1 VIDNLLVAVRE
12 EYRRALTITICAAV
26 IAAAGLVAILFV
38 GVAIFIWISAAFGAV
53 QACLAMAGFFIAVAG
68 IAWATLAMAQN
79 AAHEREQRREA
90 EKKKEKAEA
99 AKNAPP
105 AWLDPAL
112 IPTLLPIGIQAA
124 RIALKHRGLLLA
136 LVSSAAVGWAM
147 LREKNAAP
155 DDDMPAAEQQPAE

>member
-1 VIDNLLVAVRE
+1 VIDNLLAAVRE
-12 EYRRALTITICAAV
+12 EYRRALTVTICAAI
-26 IAAAGLVAILFV
+26 IAAAAMVAILFV
-38 GVAIFIWISAAFGAV
+38 GVAIFIWISQSYGAV
-53 QACLAMAGFFIAVAG
+53 QACLAMAGFFVAVAG
-68 IAWATLAMAQN
+68 IAWATLAISQN
-79 AAHEREQRREA
+79 AAHEREKRREA
-90 EKKKEKAEA
+90 EKKKEKEEA

-147 LREKNAAP
+147 LREKNDAPPAEEDVAA
-155 DDDMPAAEQQPAE
+155 QPAE